1 MFSVAPA
8 RRVAWLALA
17 LASTLSLLGTS
28 FVAAQD
34 STAPAGDTEISSQL
48 PAADLPSMNEQGF
61 LFELDSTWEGS
72 FGSVPSE
79 APVYRMT
86 MPTYDSESFGT
97 LAGKFG
103 IEGDVQDLGSGSWE
117 VSSDAGSLYAAPG
130 FSQYISS
137 AEVSEGDL
145 PSDEQAL
152 AYAREWLRQT
162 GTLPADAGTGTVVER
177 VEDPARVFVAIKPV
191 HPEHLLA
198 AYPNITIVMG
208 PNAQVLEASF
218 RWYDLQVADTYAL
231 LPPTTAWQE
240 VSDRR
245 AFVQAEIPADVA
257 DPGAT
262 IRGRA
267 TYTSV
272 IVSYTTSGLIGEN
285 QYLQP
290 VYIFQGNVQI
300 EGSDQTYKISAFVPA
315 LINSQQPVG

>member
-17 LASTLSLLGTS
+17 LASTLALLGTS
-28 FVAAQD
+28 FAAAQD
-34 STAPAGDTEISSQL
+34 TTPPAGDTEISSQL

-61 LFELDSTWEGS
+61 LFELDSTWDGS
-72 FGSVPSE
+72 LDSVPTE

-86 MPTYDSESFGT
+86 MPAYDAESFGN
-97 LAGKFG
+97 LAGKLG

-117 VSSDAGSLYAAPG
+117 ITSDAGSLYTAPG
-130 FSQYISS
+130 FTQFIST
-137 AEVSEGDL
+137 AEVPEGEL

-162 GTLPADAGTGTVVER
+162 GTLPADAGTGIVMER
-177 VEDPARVFVAIKPV
+177 VEDPPRVFVAIKPA
-191 HPEHLLA
+191 HPENLLA
-198 AYPNITIVMG
+198 AYPNITIVLG

-231 LPPTTAWQE
+231 LPATTAWQE
-240 VSDRR
+240 VAERR
-245 AFVQAEIPADVA
+245 AFLQAEIPGDIA

-272 IVSYTTSGLIGEN
+272 IISYTTSGLVGET

-290 VYIFQGNVQI
+290 VYIFQGNVQL